1 MEPYLKAP
9 NIMSLN
15 IAFPFS
21 PSGVI
26 TTWTADVWTERGPSC
41 CPRGRLV
48 SASCSARQTTGT
60 RGVAL
65 STATSSASLGNQQSM
80 IPDLF
85 HRCITLIR
93 QQNVKP
99 NKVFCFS
106 FKNLDWKP
114 RRDGNNGDDDDDD
127 DDDDGGGDRCDIDI
141 VTKCMV
147 IMIIINVEKNVH
159 FSVLLFPVRLEGKYL
174 NY

>member
-15 IAFPFS
+15 MAFPFS

-48 SASCSARQTTGT
+48 TASCSARQTTRT
-60 RGVAL
+60 RSVAL

-80 IPDLF
+80 IPDSF

-114 RRDGNNGDDDDDD
+114 RLDGNNSAIYTAIKGSGDDDDDD
-127 DDDDGGGDRCDIDI
+127 GDCCDIDI
-141 VTKCMV
+141 VMV
-147 IMIIINVEKNVH
+147 MMIMINVEKNFH
-159 FSVLLFPVRLEGKYL
+159 CSVLLFPVRLVGKYL
-174 NY
+174 Y